1 MSTLKR
7 PKAKLAAAIAISMA
21 LTTLRVFPAMIDSAV
36 AAEVC
41 RGPAAYPPDLPG
53 CLDPVVI
60 AQQAAAAAAAEAS
73 ASASR
78 ALVAAAASASAAA
91 AAAAA
96 SASAA
101 AAAAVCFSAICLS
114 FLTMM

>member
-60 AQQAAAAAAAEAS
+60 AQQAAAAAAAAS
-73 ASASR
+73 PVGLLHLGASGP
-78 ALVAAAASASAAA
+78 AAAGAAA

-96 SASAA
+96 PQWALPLGSLED
-101 AAAAVCFSAICLS
+101 VGP
-114 FLTMM
+114 